1 MSAYLIATIEVTD
14 WEQYQEYT
22 KASSRAVA
30 QYGGK
35 FIVRGGDK
43 ITLEGPE
50 ETRRIVMIEFP
61 SLEQIKRYYDSKE
74 YQEAKQL
81 RQGAATATFVAVQG
95 A

>member
-1 MSAYLIATIEVTD
+1 MSAYLVATIEVTD

-22 KASSRAVA
+22 RASSQAVA
-30 QYGGK
+30 KYGGR

-50 ETRRIVMIEFP
+50 ETRRIVVIEFA
-61 SLEQIKRYYDSKE
+61 SLEQVQAYYDSNE
-74 YQEAKQL
+74 YQAAKQL
-81 RQGAATATFVAVQG
+81 RQGAAIGSFIAVQG